1 LFLPVYDDD
10 DNNDN
15 DDYDDHN
22 NDDDDDDNDD
32 NDNQHLFMLNVPI
45 SELLILLIFLS

>member
-22 NDDDDDDNDD
+22 NDDDDDNND